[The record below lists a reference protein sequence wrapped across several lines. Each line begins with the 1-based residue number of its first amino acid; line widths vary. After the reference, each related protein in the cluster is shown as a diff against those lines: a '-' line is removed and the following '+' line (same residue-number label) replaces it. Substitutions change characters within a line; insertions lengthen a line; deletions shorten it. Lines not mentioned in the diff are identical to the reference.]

1 MVMRKL
7 RMWMVVMATMIMRMM
22 RMMIMMMMMMRIMRR
37 MMRMMIWMVMMLRG
51 FYSDEAEADRCL
63 IVNICIQR
71 IINCRAGE

>member
-1 MVMRKL
+1 MPCL
-7 RMWMVVMATMIMRMM
+7 RIWLRLDEDDDDGWRMM
-22 RMMIMMMMMMRIMRR
+22 V
-37 MMRMMIWMVMMLRG
+37 MMRMMIWMVVMLRG

>member
-1 MVMRKL
+1 MPCLWIWL
-7 RMWMVVMATMIMRMM
+7 RLDEDDDDGWRMM
-22 RMMIMMMMMMRIMRR
+22 VIV
-37 MMRMMIWMVMMLRG
+37 RMMIWMVVMLRC

>member
-1 MVMRKL
+1 MPCLRIWLRLDEDDDDGWRMMVM
-7 RMWMVVMATMIMRMM
+7 VA
-22 RMMIMMMMMMRIMRR
+22 
-37 MMRMMIWMVMMLRG
+37 MMIWTVVMLRC

>member
-1 MVMRKL
+1 MPCLRIWLRLDEDDDDGWRRMV
-7 RMWMVVMATMIMRMM
+7 
-22 RMMIMMMMMMRIMRR
+22 
-37 MMRMMIWMVMMLRG
+37 MMRMMIWMVVMLRC

>member
-7 RMWMVVMATMIMRMM
+7 RMWMVVMTMWMVVMVTMIMRMM
-22 RMMIMMMMMMRIMRR
+22 RMMI
-37 MMRMMIWMVMMLRG
+37 WMVVMLRY

>member
-1 MVMRKL
+1 MPCLWIWLRLDEDDDDGWRMMVMMK
-7 RMWMVVMATMIMRMM
+7 
-22 RMMIMMMMMMRIMRR
+22 
-37 MMRMMIWMVMMLRG
+37 MMIWMVVMLRG

>member
-1 MVMRKL
+1 MPCLRIWLRLDEDDDDGWRMMVMMK
-7 RMWMVVMATMIMRMM
+7 
-22 RMMIMMMMMMRIMRR
+22 
-37 MMRMMIWMVMMLRG
+37 MMIWMVVMLRG

>member
-1 MVMRKL
+1 MPCLRIWLRLDEDDDDGWRMMVMM
-7 RMWMVVMATMIMRMM
+7 RMLIWMVVM
-22 RMMIMMMMMMRIMRR
+22 
-37 MMRMMIWMVMMLRG
+37 LRC

>member
-1 MVMRKL
+1 
-7 RMWMVVMATMIMRMM
+7 
-22 RMMIMMMMMMRIMRR
+22 
-37 MMRMMIWMVMMLRG
+37 MMRMMIWTVVMLRC

>member
-1 MVMRKL
+1 MPCLRIWLRLDEDDDDGWRVMV
-7 RMWMVVMATMIMRMM
+7 
-22 RMMIMMMMMMRIMRR
+22 
-37 MMRMMIWMVMMLRG
+37 MMRMMIWMVVMLRC

>member
-7 RMWMVVMATMIMRMM
+7 RMWMVVMTMWMVVMVTMIMRMM
-22 RMMIMMMMMMRIMRR
+22 RMM
-37 MMRMMIWMVMMLRG
+37 RMMIWMVVMLRG

>member
-1 MVMRKL
+1 MPCL
-7 RMWMVVMATMIMRMM
+7 RIWLRLDEDDDDGWRMM
-22 RMMIMMMMMMRIMRR
+22 V
-37 MMRMMIWMVMMLRG
+37 MMRMMIWMVVMLRC

>member
-1 MVMRKL
+1 MPCL
-7 RMWMVVMATMIMRMM
+7 RIWLGLDEDDDDGWRMM
-22 RMMIMMMMMMRIMRR
+22 V
-37 MMRMMIWMVMMLRG
+37 MMRMMIWMMVMLRC

>member
-1 MVMRKL
+1 MPCLRIWLRLDEDDDDGWMMMV
-7 RMWMVVMATMIMRMM
+7 MM
-22 RMMIMMMMMMRIMRR
+22 RMMIG
-37 MMRMMIWMVMMLRG
+37 MVVMLRC

>member
-1 MVMRKL
+1 MPCLWIWL
-7 RMWMVVMATMIMRMM
+7 RLDEDDDDGWRMM
-22 RMMIMMMMMMRIMRR
+22 V
-37 MMRMMIWMVMMLRG
+37 MMRMMIWMVVMLRC

>member
-1 MVMRKL
+1 MPCLRIWLRLDEDDNDGWRMMVMMK
-7 RMWMVVMATMIMRMM
+7 
-22 RMMIMMMMMMRIMRR
+22 
-37 MMRMMIWMVMMLRG
+37 MMIWMVVMLRG